1 MRGWPHGGERAGRS
15 VKRLIDWRRFFA
27 WLALAASLSLTA
39 GPCLAHKASDAYL
52 LLQPAGTDRLA
63 AASPTASARV
73 ELSIAL
79 KDLDAALPTLDAD
92 NDRLLTWGEVRRALP
107 QIVGWVEN
115 GFRLRCADQLL
126 PLAFAFD
133 AVEQRADGHYV
144 RFAALLNCAAPAPLV
159 LDYSLFE
166 GIDASHRL
174 LVGGALDGRPVAFT
188 TAPRAGRSLA
198 LRAATSES
206 PDATRPVAG
215 QTASQSGTATLA
227 QFFPEGVH
235 HILSGIDHLAFL
247 LALLL
252 PIRLFRRRQTHE
264 ASVDRVPSR
273 SSEQGFAALL
283 RTVTAFTIGHSL
295 TLGLAS
301 VGWISV
307 PPSWV
312 EPAIAIT
319 IGVSAALNLY
329 PVRWIRGDVLALVFG
344 LVHGLGFSEVMREAG
359 IHGVLLLWGLAGFN
373 LGVEAGQL
381 LVVLGWCV
389 LQWGLVRLSW
399 YRTALV
405 RAGSWALIALAGYWT
420 LQRVALG

>member
-1 MRGWPHGGERAGRS
+1 MINLRN
-15 VKRLIDWRRFFA
+15 WRRAAA
-27 WLALAASLSLTA
+27 WFLLAVLLGLAAV
-39 GPCLAHKASDAYL
+39 PCHAHKASDAYL
-52 LLQPAGTDRLA
+52 VLGPPVSKDHAPTPAPAPANIRA
-63 AASPTASARV
+63 

-92 NDRLLTWGEVRRALP
+92 DSRTLSWGEVRRALP
-107 QIVGWVEN
+107 AIIGWVDH
-115 GFRLRCADQLL
+115 GFRLQCAGQ
-126 PLAFAFD
+126 PLALSFAFD
-133 AVEQRADGHYV
+133 AIEQRVDGHYV
-144 RFAALLNCAAPAPLV
+144 RLAAPLRCPAPAQLV
-159 LDYSLFE
+159 LDYHLFE

-174 LVGGALDGRPVAFT
+174 LVGGELDGRPVAFT
-188 TAPRAGRSLA
+188 TAPRAGRALT
-198 LRAATSES
+198 LRASGES
-206 PDATRPVAG
+206 G
-215 QTASQSGTATLA
+215 NASAQAPRQSGPATLA

-252 PIRLFRRRQTHE
+252 PIRLFRRRQPHEPSAADAPTH
-264 ASVDRVPSR
+264 PS
-273 SSEQGFAALL
+273 EHGLAALL

-301 VGWISV
+301 IGWISV
-307 PPSWV
+307 PANWV

-329 PVRWIRGDVLALVFG
+329 PVRWIRGDVLALLFG

-381 LVVLGWCV
+381 LVVLGWCL
-389 LQWGLVRLSW
+389 LQWLLVRLSL

-405 RAGSWALIALAGYWT
+405 RASSWALIALAGYWT
-420 LQRVALG
+420 LQRIG